1 MTTPS
6 IDELFE
12 RALRGDYGDPA
23 SWEAIHALRRTGSRE
38 VFDRAATLCGSKTPI
53 QRARGFDVLAQLGK
67 TAAHPTR
74 SFPEEAWAVV
84 SRGAEQESDPVAL
97 NAAIAALGH
106 IGNPE
111 AVPLIARH
119 CQHPDEDL
127 RFTVA
132 NALGSF
138 PNDPRSCES
147 LLLMVKDSDP
157 DVREWATFALGV
169 LSDAD
174 SAEIRDALLASLSDD
189 NEDVREEAL
198 VGLSKRKDPRA
209 LPALMAALTQL
220 GMSTRI
226 TDAAGFLLEHETPPE
241 GWGGREYR
249 EALRQRYHC

>member
-1 MTTPS
+1 MNTPS

-12 RALRGDYGDPA
+12 RALSGDYGDPA

-38 VFDRAATLCGSKTPI
+38 VFDRAATLCASKTPM

-67 TAAHPTR
+67 TADHPTHG
-74 SFPEEAWAVV
+74 FPEEAWAVV

-119 CQHPDEDL
+119 CRHSDEDI

-138 PNDPRSCES
+138 PNEPLSGNA
-147 LLLMVKDSDP
+147 LLSMMDDSDP
-157 DVREWATFALGV
+157 DVRDWAAFGLGV
-169 LSDAD
+169 LSNAD
-174 SAEIRDALLASLSDD
+174 SAEIRDALMKCLDDD

-198 VGLSKRKDPRA
+198 VGLSKRKDLRI

-220 GMSTRI
+220 GMSARI
-226 TDAAGFLLEHETPPE
+226 TDAAGFLLDHETPPR

>member
-12 RALRGDYGDPA
+12 RALSGDYGDPA

-38 VFDRAATLCGSKTPI
+38 VFDRAATLCESKTPM

-67 TAAHPTR
+67 TADHPTHG
-74 SFPEEAWAVV
+74 FPEEAWAVV

-106 IGNPE
+106 IGNPG

-119 CQHPDEDL
+119 CQHSDEDI

-138 PNDPRSCES
+138 PNEPLSGKA
-147 LLLMVKDSDP
+147 LLSMMKDSDP
-157 DVREWATFALGV
+157 DVRDWAAFGLGV
-169 LSDAD
+169 LSNAD
-174 SAEIRDALLASLSDD
+174 SAEIRDALMKCLDDD

-198 VGLSKRKDPRA
+198 VGLSKRKDLRI

-220 GMSTRI
+220 GMSSRI
-226 TDAAGFLLEHETPPE
+226 TDAAVFMLELEIPPKD
-241 GWGGREYR
+241 WGGREYR
-249 EALRQRYHC
+249 EALRQRFPH